1 VGGGAQKGEPVD
13 LSRVGHDC
21 RARWRAGSVGT
32 WRSVEIAV
40 GLLDGGRWYVQL
52 VGQVHAR
59 PRAYPNKQAAWQ
71 VVQNLMATRP
81 GEQWERVPC
90 YPSEPLRSSSPA
102 KQHRESRGH
111 SDQT

>member
-1 VGGGAQKGEPVD
+1 LYDQGVDGREKGEPVD

-21 RARWRAGSVGT
+21 RARWRTGPVGT
-32 WRSVEIAV
+32 WRVVEIAV
-40 GLLDGGRWYVQL
+40 GVLDGGRWYVEL

-59 PRAYPNKQAAWQ
+59 PRAYSSKQAAWQ

-90 YPSEPLRSSSPA
+90 YPSKPVRSSEPA
-102 KQHRESRGH
+102 EERQAQRG
-111 SDQT
+111 D